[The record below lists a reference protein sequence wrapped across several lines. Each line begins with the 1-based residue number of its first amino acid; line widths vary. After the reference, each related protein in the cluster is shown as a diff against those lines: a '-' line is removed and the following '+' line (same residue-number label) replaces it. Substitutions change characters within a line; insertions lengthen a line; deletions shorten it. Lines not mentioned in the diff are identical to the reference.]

1 MSAATAQQSFFFDD
15 RGPVR
20 ALQEHKQSLFYLGTH
35 HPHWLGFVDV
45 PLFVSRRQL
54 RRYKTLPKRINGTT
68 WALDSGGFTELS
80 MHGKWVTSA
89 ADYARDV
96 IRYRDEIG
104 GLAWAAP
111 QDWMCEPIMLAKT
124 GLTIEEHQRRT
135 VASVIE
141 LRALGAPVIPV
152 LQGWGLVSYLECWDL
167 YTAAGIDLLKEPIV
181 GLGSVC
187 RRQNMTIAA
196 TLVGVLADSGLRL
209 HGFGFKAT
217 GLKACGARLAS
228 SDSLAWSYHARREPP
243 RWECRGKHINCA
255 NCAPFALEWRE
266 ELLSSIER
274 LSPYCR
280 KGAA

>member
-1 MSAATAQQSFFFDD
+1 MIALTDNAD

-20 ALQEHKQSLFYLGTH
+20 VLPERGPSLFYLGTH

-54 RRYKTLPKRINGTT
+54 RRYKTLPRRINNTT

-80 MHGKWVTSA
+80 MHGKWITSA
-89 ADYARDV
+89 SDYARDV
-96 IRYRDEIG
+96 LRYRDEIG

-152 LQGWGLVSYLECWDL
+152 LQGWGILSYVECWDL
-167 YTAAGIDLLKEPIV
+167 YAEAGIDLLKEPIV

-187 RRQNMTIAA
+187 RRQNMVIAS
-196 TLVGVLADSGLRL
+196 TLVGILADGGLKL

-217 GLKACGARLAS
+217 GLKACGTKLAS

-243 RWECRGKHINCA
+243 RWECRGKHKNCA
-255 NCAPFALEWRE
+255 NCPAFALEWRE
-266 ELLSSIER
+266 ELLESIER
-274 LSPYCR
+274 GERQQALR
-280 KGAA
+280 GVA